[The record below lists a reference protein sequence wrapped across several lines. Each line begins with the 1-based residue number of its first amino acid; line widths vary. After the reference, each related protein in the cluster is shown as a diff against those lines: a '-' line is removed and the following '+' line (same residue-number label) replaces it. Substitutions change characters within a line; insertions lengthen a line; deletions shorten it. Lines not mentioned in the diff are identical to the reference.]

1 MEQNRRMP
9 GEWEPHEGTLLQWP
23 VQDSL
28 VHPDNYEEVCKGYE
42 ETIRAIASFEPVG
55 LIVLPEEVD
64 VLNERFG
71 SLVTLYPIPHNDAWA
86 RDSVPTIVY
95 DENGHRL
102 GVNWKFNAWGEKYK
116 PYDLDDAL
124 GAQILKERNLKEERA
139 DMVLEGGSIH
149 SDGEGTILTTMEC
162 LLNPNRN
169 PHMDRQEVEEALNRY
184 IGAKKVI
191 WLEQGLDGDET
202 DGHIDN
208 IACFARP
215 GQILLQVCHDPDDPN
230 YEISQKALA
239 VLKETTDAKGRSLDV
254 VEIPQP
260 PIAFYRGKRATLS
273 YLNFYFVNGG
283 LILPVFGG
291 EAEETDRQAK
301 RILEELFPDRRVA
314 CVDGWSL
321 VKEGG
326 NVHCITQQ
334 IPRKREEER
343 L

>member
-1 MEQNRRMP
+1 MNYIRRMP
-9 GEWEPHEGTLLQWP
+9 GEWEPHERTILQWP
-23 VQDSL
+23 VKESL
-28 VHPDNYEEVCKGYE
+28 VYPDNYEEVCRGYE

-55 LIVLPEEVD
+55 LIVLPDEVED
-64 VLNERFG
+64 LRNRFG
-71 SLVTLYPIPHNDAWA
+71 TLVDLYPIPHNDAWA
-86 RDSVPTIVY
+86 RDSVPTVVY
-95 DENGHRL
+95 DENGKRL
-102 GVNWKFNAWGEKYK
+102 GVNWKFNAWGEKYE

-124 GAQILKERNLKEERA
+124 GSRILKDLNLQEERA
-139 DMVLEGGSIH
+139 SMVLEGGSIH
-149 SDGEGTILTTMEC
+149 SDGEGTILTTREC

-169 PHMDRQEVEEALNRY
+169 PHMNQQDVENALKKY
-184 IGAKKVI
+184 IGGEKVI
-191 WLEQGLDGDET
+191 WLDQGLDGDET

-215 GQILLQVCHDPDDPN
+215 GQIILQVCHDPTDPN
-230 YEISQKALA
+230 YEIGQKALKA
-239 VLKETTDAKGRSLDV
+239 LTQTTDAKGRPLEV

-260 PIAFYRGKRATLS
+260 PKALYRGKRATLS
-273 YLNFYFVNGG
+273 YLNFYIVNGG

-291 EAEETDRQAK
+291 EGEKTDKEAV
-301 RILEELFPDRRVA
+301 RILEELFPDRQVS

-334 IPRKREEER
+334 IPEKREEES